1 MIPHVTQFD
10 EADITRLEKFRVALN
25 KEQEKNGIKVTV
37 LAFLIKAGVD
47 ALKKFPMFN
56 SSLDGENLIVKHY
69 YHIGFA
75 ADTPNGLVV
84 PVIRDADRKSR
95 PTSRARPRN
104 WPRRR
109 ATASFRRARC
119 RAAASRFPALAAS
132 AARRLRRS
140 STHRRSPSSAC
151 LRAELKPKWDGKR
164 LCAAADAAA
173 VAVLR
178 PPRGRRRR
186 RRAFHHRP
194 GPTPRRARPCRL
206 RQRKPAEIGRATAKT
221 GGGLRRSRKRTATRN
236 NKKKKKA
243 LDSDVANPR
252 SQNPR
257 HRRLPR
263 HPGDR
268 GHGQAR

>member
-84 PVIRDADRKSR
+84 PVIRDADKKTLLEIAREAGELAAKARDGKLAPAEMQGGCFTISSLGGIGGTAFT
-95 PTSRARPRN
+95 PIINAPEVAILGVSRAD
-104 WPRRR
+104 
-109 ATASFRRARC
+109 TE
-119 RAAASRFPALAAS
+119 
-132 AARRLRRS
+132 
-140 STHRRSPSSAC
+140 
-151 LRAELKPKWDGKR
+151 AEMGWQAV
-164 LCAAADAAA
+164 CAAPDAAA

-178 PPRGRRRR
+178 PPRGRWRRGD
-186 RRAFHHRP
+186 ALYCA
-194 GPTPRRARPCRL
+194 PRTGAGRHARN
-206 RQRKPAEIGRATAKT
+206 A
-221 GGGLRRSRKRTATRN
+221 
-236 NKKKKKA
+236 
-243 LDSDVANPR
+243 V
-252 SQNPR
+252 
-257 HRRLPR
+257 
-263 HPGDR
+263 
-268 GHGQAR
+268 GHGCARRQEAGGQAQGAQACEKIEAALTV